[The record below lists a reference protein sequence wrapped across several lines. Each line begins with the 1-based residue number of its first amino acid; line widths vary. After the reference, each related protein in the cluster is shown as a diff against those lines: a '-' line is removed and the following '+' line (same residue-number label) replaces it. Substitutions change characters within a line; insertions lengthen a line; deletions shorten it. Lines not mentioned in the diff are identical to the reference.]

1 METAVSGPGSTATSA
16 PRPDRL
22 AEYYQRWAPDYDEVY
37 ARPERQPDLAALHD
51 LVPSLAEGRSVL
63 EIAAGTG
70 YWTQYL
76 ARTAASVTA
85 TDLNSGPLAVAAR
98 RDYGDTPVRLLIAD
112 AYRLDAV
119 AGDFDLVFC
128 GFWWSHVHRAD
139 VPRFVTGVRERAGS
153 GAGLI
158 LLDNRYVPG
167 SSRPVTRTGPEG
179 DTYQQ
184 RRLRDGREYEVL
196 KNFPGRAQLSADLA
210 PVATGLAWTELT
222 HYWLATCVLR

>member
-1 METAVSGPGSTATSA
+1 MSAATSA
-16 PRPDRL
+16 QRPDRQ
-22 AEYYQRWAPDYDEVY
+22 AEYYQRWAPDYDQVY
-37 ARPERQPDLAALHD
+37 AKPERQPDLARLHE
-51 LVPSLAEGRSVL
+51 LVPGLVQSRRVL

-76 ARTAASVTA
+76 ARSAASIAA
-85 TDLNSGPLAVAAR
+85 TDLNPGPLAIAEQ
-98 RDYGDTPVRLLIAD
+98 RDYGDTPVRLLLAD

-119 AGDFDLVFC
+119 PGDFDLVFC
-128 GFWWSHVHRAD
+128 GFWWSHVRRAD
-139 VPRFVTGVRERAGS
+139 LSRFAAGVRARAGS

-167 SSRPVTRTGPEG
+167 SSRPITRTGPDG

-184 RRLRDGREYEVL
+184 RRLRDGSEYEVV
-196 KNFPGRAQLSADLA
+196 KNFPSREQLAADLA
-210 PVATGLAWTELT
+210 PVATDLEWTELT